1 MYSNQK
7 EDIMTTTKWTIDP
20 TQSEA
25 IFSVRKLMITTVT
38 GSFKDFEG
46 EMETDSKDFAN
57 IRNLIFRA
65 RVDSVKTDDAKRDEH
80 LRSADFFDIDLY
92 PYFSFSASDLNMNDT
107 SIVGE
112 MTIRNITR
120 PVALQVKF
128 NPAPV
133 GSLPPELEVSGKINR
148 KDFGLTWDGKN
159 AAGEIIVGDEI
170 KLKAR
175 IQFTKVAA
183 RI

>member
-1 MYSNQK
+1 
-7 EDIMTTTKWTIDP
+7 MTTTKWTIDP

-38 GSFKDFEG
+38 GSFKDFEE

-107 SIVGE
+107 SIDGE

-128 NPAPV
+128 NPA
-133 GSLPPELEVSGKINR
+133 
-148 KDFGLTWDGKN
+148 
-159 AAGEIIVGDEI
+159 
-170 KLKAR
+170 
-175 IQFTKVAA
+175 
-183 RI
+183 